1 MSSSRPRSG
10 KPDTPPLT
18 RAASFSCWMGREPR
32 PPWAED
38 LRFLVS
44 YLAYSAF
51 LNRVDLGHIR
61 KHYDELLAT
70 TPELFDWSSNR
81 R

>member
-1 MSSSRPRSG
+1 
-10 KPDTPPLT
+10 
-18 RAASFSCWMGREPR
+18 MGREPR